1 MSVLISSAIK
11 QQKNS
16 MVNGSKTSLSSKK
29 KGEDDQMENDYDG
42 IALKP
47 LSKSNGSKGSMNYLE
62 VPDSQMRKP
71 SAVSTTDNAL
81 DGKFTFRFSVNNE
94 IHNN

>member
-1 MSVLISSAIK
+1 M
-11 QQKNS
+11 Q
-16 MVNGSKTSLSSKK
+16 
-29 KGEDDQMENDYDG
+29 NDYDG
-42 IALKP
+42 IPLKP
-47 LSKSNGSKGSMNYLE
+47 LSKSNGSNGSMDYLE

-81 DGKFTFRFSVNNE
+81 DGKFKFRLSVNIE

>member
-1 MSVLISSAIK
+1 MSAVK

-29 KGEDDQMENDYDG
+29 KGDDDQIQNDYDG

-62 VPDSQMRKP
+62 VPNSQMRKP
-71 SAVSTTDNAL
+71 SAVSATDNAL
-81 DGKFTFRFSVNNE
+81 DGKFTFRFSVNSE
-94 IHNN
+94 FPNN